1 MRFTGILI
9 FFLLTLP
16 SFASDQGAAKAIIVR
31 GDVKAMIDGKVVPVK
46 RGEWLPEG
54 AQVRTKAKSFTK
66 LLFKDKSTMN
76 VGPESQMK
84 IDAFPEK
91 EAGIITL
98 VKGTIRSKVTKNY
111 MKMDDKEKSKLFIK
125 TKTAAMGV
133 RGTDF
138 QVAFNPVNLNTS
150 LITFEGAVAMAKIA
164 ESMGGGF
171 NQGNLEAAVSGP
183 NAVMV
188 KRGQFSAANGN
199 AAKVTIPVKISPV
212 QLETLESNEGMGTDI
227 PEGDATS
234 AAPPKKKFKSIVPP
248 GMDAKDVA
256 NDLSTAEGVIG
267 DTMGAEVMAEVTV
280 AVETEQAVDT
290 APPEGGVINGQV
302 APKAGGY
309 IDLATSQYIPPPEGS
324 VFDASAGVYTMDAT
338 AGYVDPVTGSF
349 TNDNYTL
356 TESGEWVEK
365 PKTDDGGREIAS
377 VDGGPADG
385 GTAEGDSSA
394 TGDAPPPPP
403 EIQNIDADFEIATTE
418 FDTTIDVNNY
428 DMTTLETTTS
438 DPDALPP
445 IINQTIQTGGTTTKV
460 NFDVV
465 TE

>member
-1 MRFTGILI
+1 MRFLKV
-9 FFLLTLP
+9 FLLFLFSLT
-16 SFASDQGAAKAIIVR
+16 SFAADQGAAKAIIVR
-31 GDVKAMIDGKVVPVK
+31 GDVKVLIDGKVQEVK
-46 RGEWLPEG
+46 RGQWLPEG

-76 VGPESQMK
+76 VGPDSQMK

-150 LITFEGAVAMAKIA
+150 LVTFEGAVAMAKIA

-171 NQGNLEAAVSGP
+171 NQRNLEAAVSGP

-212 QLETLESNEGMGTDI
+212 QLESLEGNESMGTDV

-234 AAPPKKKFKSIVPP
+234 SAPPKKKFKSIVPP

-256 NDLSTAEGVIG
+256 NDLSTAESVIG
-267 DTMGAEVMAEVTV
+267 ESMGADVVTEVTA
-280 AVETEQAVDT
+280 AVETEKAVNT

-309 IDLATSQYIPPPEGS
+309 IDLATAQYIPPPEGS
-324 VFDASAGVYTMDAT
+324 VYDASAGVYTMDAS

-349 TNDNYTL
+349 TNDNYKL
-356 TESGEWVEK
+356 TETGEWVEK
-365 PKTDDGGREIAS
+365 PKTDESGREIAS
-377 VDGGPADG
+377 VDSGTNGPGGE
-385 GTAEGDSSA
+385 EGDI
-394 TGDAPPPPP
+394 GGEEPPPPPP
-403 EIQNIDADFEIATTE
+403 EVQPLDGPLDAPEIAGPDLLGPNTPLPQFEIQTT
-418 FDTTIDVNNY
+418 
-428 DMTTLETTTS
+428 

-445 IINQTIQTGGTTTKV
+445 VINQTIQSGGTRTKV

-465 TE
+465 AE